1 MISPMAK
8 QITVRGVTDELSR
21 RLERLSQARG
31 ESVNT
36 TVLDILRRAVGID
49 ERRLALSRY
58 ATWTEADLQ
67 EFEQAL
73 KAQRTV
79 DVDLWK

>member
-1 MISPMAK
+1 M
-8 QITVRGVTDELSR
+8 
-21 RLERLSQARG
+21 SQARG